1 MSGHSVWPMS
11 ERARTDP
18 RADLVAEAMR
28 RFHQPVDEEHG
39 LLARHNGTWRDSL
52 ALTHCLC
59 WGAAWRM
66 LDYLLANPEEFNR
79 LLAALHSDREV
90 ER

>member
-1 MSGHSVWPMS
+1 VVLLRLWSYTTGRSGSDERS
-11 ERARTDP
+11 LGLAYERAR
-18 RADLVAEAMR
+18 
-28 RFHQPVDEEHG
+28 EEHG